1 MRNALNP
8 VHVVWFK
15 RDLRIADHAPLALAA
30 SKGPV
35 LPLYVIEPELWLQAD
50 SDARHWRFIRAS
62 LLALRERL
70 GSLGQA
76 LVVREGQV
84 EVILDKL
91 HRSCGIAGLLSHE
104 ETGNAWTFERDKRVS
119 AYLREQGIPW
129 HQIPQFGVTRGL
141 RDRNRWSDLW
151 EQHMRQ
157 ALAPQTLHLKP
168 LSGIDHGEIPEWPST
183 LTSDLSAKIQEGGEY
198 QAREIMDDFLSA
210 RAIQYSGGISSPLKA
225 RTACSR
231 LSPHLAYG
239 TLSMRELVHN
249 TRARRA
255 QVRELPPGYERQR
268 WSRSLKGFEER
279 LHWHCHFIQKLESQ
293 PDLEFCNMHRACDG
307 LRESEFNEA
316 FFSAWASGQTGMP
329 LVDASMRSLL
339 STGWLNFRM
348 RAMLVSFASY
358 HLWLHWRRPAQHLAR
373 LFTDYEP
380 GIHYCQ
386 MQMQSGTTGI
396 NALRIY
402 NPVKQSQDQDPQGGF
417 IRRWVPELAHF
428 PETWIHHPW
437 AAPMS
442 VQQKAGCILDRDYP
456 LPIVD
461 HEHGAR
467 QARQRMIALRRTREA
482 HSEAKLIHDRHG
494 SRRRQ
499 KEGGRAKPAPSKRQ
513 LDLFS

>member
-15 RDLRIADHAPLALAA
+15 RDLRVADHAPLVLAA

-35 LPLYVIEPELWLQAD
+35 LPLYVIEPELWQQAD
-50 SDARHWRFIRAS
+50 TDARHWRFIRDS

-76 LVVREGQV
+76 LVVREGEV
-84 EVILDKL
+84 EAILAEL
-91 HRSCGIAGLLSHE
+91 HRSLGIAGVYSHE
-104 ETGNAWTFERDKRVS
+104 ETGNAWTFERDKRVD
-119 AYLREQGIPW
+119 AFLREQGIPW
-129 HQIPQFGVTRGL
+129 HQIPQFGVARGL
-141 RDRNRWSDLW
+141 RDRDRWADLW
-151 EQHMRQ
+151 EQHMGQ
-157 ALAPQTLHLKP
+157 PLAPKTLHLRP
-168 LSGIDHGEIPEWPST
+168 LSGVDHGIIPDWP
-183 LTSDLSAKIQEGGEY
+183 LGLDADGLARIQEGGEH
-198 QAREIMDDFLSA
+198 QARRVMEDFLSH

-225 RTACSR
+225 QTACSR
-231 LSPHLAYG
+231 LSAHLAYG
-239 TLSMRELVHN
+239 TLSMRELVHR

-255 QVRELPPGYERQR
+255 EIRNLPAGYERQR

-293 PDLEFCNMHRACDG
+293 PDIEFHNMHRACDG
-307 LRESEFNEA
+307 LREDEFNEA
-316 FFSAWASGQTGMP
+316 FFAAWATGQTGMP
-329 LVDASMRSLL
+329 LVDASMRSLNA
-339 STGWLNFRM
+339 TGWLNFRM

-358 HLWLHWRRPAQHLAR
+358 HLWLHWRRPAQHLAQ

-402 NPVKQSQDQDPQGGF
+402 NPVKQSQDQDPRGSF
-417 IRRWVPELAHF
+417 IRRWVPELARF

-437 AAPMS
+437 AAPAS
-442 VQQKAGCILDRDYP
+442 IQQKAGCILDHDYP

-461 HEHGAR
+461 HEAAAR
-467 QARQRMIALRRTREA
+467 QARQRMLALRRTREA
-482 HSEAKLIHDRHG
+482 HTEAKRIYERHG
-494 SRRRQ
+494 SRRRPSQ
-499 KEGGRAKPAPSKRQ
+499 SGRAKQTPSERQ